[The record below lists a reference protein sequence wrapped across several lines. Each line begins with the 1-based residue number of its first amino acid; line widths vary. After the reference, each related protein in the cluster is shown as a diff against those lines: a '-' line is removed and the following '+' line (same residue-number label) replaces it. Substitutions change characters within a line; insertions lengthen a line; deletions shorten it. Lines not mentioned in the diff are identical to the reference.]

1 MLDNEFVITLEDAL
15 SFMNEKLGKLFNKDE
30 IMREFVQK
38 VIIEYGL
45 PEKEAADFLSKFKI
59 SLVETKKSEM
69 DID

>member
-1 MLDNEFVITLEDAL
+1 MIDNEFVITLEDAL

-30 IMREFVQK
+30 IMREFVKK

-45 PEKEAADFLSKFKI
+45 PEEEAAVFLSKFKI
-59 SLVETKKSEM
+59 SLVEIKKSEM